1 MKTTLPRA
9 TPTALDVGKYCIVKS
24 KNDKAEWCGRVI
36 SVDRDPYGVPRVRLL
51 RVGTPQERAV
61 RPPSILA
68 WEDSPEF
75 REWMANDRD

>member
-9 TPTALDVGKYCIVKS
+9 ALTALDVGKYCIVQS
-24 KNDKAEWCGRVI
+24 ANDRKPWCGRVVAVGAGRI
-36 SVDRDPYGVPRVRLL
+36 GSVRIFRI
-51 RVGTPQERAV
+51 GTSQERTVFASSV
-61 RPPSILA
+61 LA